1 MTIDPPIRI
10 AFSRTRVV
18 PWGSPT
24 PPDED
29 TLHAYLVDESLSPV
43 RWSAEAY
50 DAFPAHA
57 HSFDK
62 VLYVVSGELLIG
74 LPQEGGQV
82 RLRTGDRL
90 ELPAYTIHDAVVGP
104 AGVVCL
110 EAHHT
115 IGCK

>member
-1 MTIDPPIRI
+1 MRL
-10 AFSRTRVV
+10 AFSRTRVA
-18 PWGSPT
+18 PWGSPI

-29 TLHAYLVDESLSPV
+29 TLYGYLMEESLLPL
-43 RWSAEAY
+43 RWSADAF

-62 VLYVVSGELLIG
+62 VLYIVSGELLVG

-82 RLRTGDRL
+82 RLRAGDRI

-115 IGCK
+115 IGCE